1 MILINPSIHPQAQS
15 PLMTP
20 FIYNTF
26 PTSLGFLGG
35 YLRKYNK
42 ITPNIV
48 DEGIGAIDI
57 EKLNELLKINNDVKV
72 VGLTLLT
79 INAHRAFQLSR
90 LVKELDSDYLVVAG
104 GIHATVLPD
113 ECLDNS
119 EVDIVVRGEGEKT
132 LSEIVECI
140 KSDEDYYDRE
150 GISYKKNGTNV
161 HNPDRKLIDIE
172 KIPPFP
178 YDLFDETFESY
189 RDFGTV
195 ISSRGCPFDCTFCS
209 QRAISGRRY
218 RHLSVQRV
226 LDEVELLVNKY
237 NQTNIWFMDDNFLVK
252 KERAFS
258 LLGGIIKRGLHKKAG
273 FIAEM
278 RGESVNYEVL
288 NKMKEANFQMVSI
301 GMETGSQRLL
311 DTLEKGEKVDD
322 NVNAIKMANEVGISS
337 SATFI
342 FGLPTETREERLATA
357 RLARKIPLTDAR
369 FNVAVPYPGTKLFQI
384 AKKESRL
391 LIKKGWSNFNV
402 QFYMFGDDIPY
413 VPENTSKY
421 LLMYDTFMANLRFN
435 LRIKTLISF
444 FISPVSGGMVLTLPE
459 KWYIP
464 SKELI
469 NCFRLGFYIFK
480 RFLKLSF
487 KACLAR

>member
-1 MILINPSIHPQAQS
+1 MILIKPSLHPKSQS
-15 PLMTP
+15 SLMTP

-26 PTSLGFLGG
+26 PTSLGFLAG
-35 YLRKYNK
+35 YLREYNN
-42 ITPNIV
+42 ITPMIV
-48 DEGIGAIDI
+48 DEAITLLDK
-57 EKLNELLKINNDVKV
+57 EKLRELLRQNNGIKII
-72 VGLTLLT
+72 GMTLIT
-79 INAHRAFQLSR
+79 INSYRAFELSKM
-90 LVKELDSDYLVVAG
+90 VKEIDSDYMVIFG
-104 GIHATVLPD
+104 GIHSTVLPD

-140 KSDEDYYDRE
+140 ENDKDYYRLE
-150 GISYKKNGTNV
+150 GISYKKNGTIV

-178 YDLFDETFESY
+178 YDLFDQTFESY

-218 RHLSVQRV
+218 RHLSVERV

-252 KERAFS
+252 KERAFA
-258 LLGGIIKRGLHKKAG
+258 LLNGIIERGFHMKTS

-278 RGESVNYEVL
+278 RGESVNYETL

-311 DTLEKGEKVDD
+311 DMLEKGEKVDD

-369 FNVAVPYPGTKLFQI
+369 FNVAVPYPGTKLYQT
-384 AKKESRL
+384 AKKENRL
-391 LIKKGWSNFNV
+391 LIKPGWSNFNV

-459 KWYIP
+459 KWYVP
-464 SKELI
+464 SKELRD
-469 NCFRLGFYIFK
+469 CFRLGLYIFK
-480 RFLKLSF
+480 RFLRLSF

>member
-1 MILINPSIHPQAQS
+1 MILIKPSLHPKSQS
-15 PLMTP
+15 SLMTP

-26 PTSLGFLGG
+26 PTSLGFLAG
-35 YLRKYNK
+35 YLREYNN
-42 ITPNIV
+42 ITPMIV
-48 DEGIGAIDI
+48 DEAITLLDK
-57 EKLNELLKINNDVKV
+57 EKLRELLRQNNGIKII
-72 VGLTLLT
+72 GMTLIT
-79 INAHRAFQLSR
+79 INSYRAFELSKM
-90 LVKELDSDYLVVAG
+90 VKEIDSDYMVIFG
-104 GIHATVLPD
+104 GIHSTVLPD

-140 KSDEDYYDRE
+140 ENDKDYYRLE
-150 GISYKKNGTNV
+150 GISYKKNGTIV

-178 YDLFDETFESY
+178 YDLFDQTFESY

-218 RHLSVQRV
+218 RHLSVERV

-252 KERAFS
+252 KERAFA
-258 LLGGIIKRGLHKKAG
+258 LLNGIIERGFHMKTS

-278 RGESVNYEVL
+278 RGESVNYETL

-311 DTLEKGEKVDD
+311 DMLEKGEKVDD

-369 FNVAVPYPGTKLFQI
+369 FNVAVPYPGTKLYQT
-384 AKKESRL
+384 AKKENRL
-391 LIKKGWSNFNV
+391 LIKPGWSNFNV

-444 FISPVSGGMVLTLPE
+444 FVSPVSGGMVLTLPE
-459 KWYIP
+459 KWYVP
-464 SKELI
+464 SKELRD
-469 NCFRLGFYIFK
+469 CFRLGLYIFK
-480 RFLKLSF
+480 RFLRLSF